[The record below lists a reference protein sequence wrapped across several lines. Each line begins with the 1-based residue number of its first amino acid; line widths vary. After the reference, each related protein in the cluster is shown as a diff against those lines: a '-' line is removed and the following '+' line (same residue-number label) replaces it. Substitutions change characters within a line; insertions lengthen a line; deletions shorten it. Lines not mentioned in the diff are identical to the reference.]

1 LTSPYGSL
9 IQSFNRWLLS
19 TFSTESVVE
28 GATFRVKASPAI
40 GSTALETPSA
50 IDQILGIMT
59 TTTNKCLGCGHVSKR
74 NATLQAVDLTYP
86 KKVSEGIL
94 NQRLTGLQAVET
106 SFGDLVR
113 SAILRENSTK
123 ATCSNCKLFAPLE
136 SIRRLAGP
144 AVETLPSVISVNA
157 AVSTPEIFE
166 IWRDKRKAGTSTH
179 FLQKQVSIL
188 PTEEDAF
195 SVGEGEGAVV
205 YEVKVHLH
213 GTVVD
218 WTDHPQSIVVQV
230 QESPDTPVHLLSFV
244 KSESAVR
251 RGS

>member
-1 LTSPYGSL
+1 MTSPYGSL

-28 GATFRVKASPAI
+28 GATFRVKASNTTTSP
-40 GSTALETPSA
+40 ETSSA
-50 IDQILGIMT
+50 IDQILGITT

-86 KKVSEGIL
+86 KKVGEGHP
-94 NQRLTGLQAVET
+94 NQGLTGLQAVDT

-144 AVETLPSVISVNA
+144 ASQTLPSVISVNA

-166 IWRDKRKAGTSTH
+166 VWRDKRKAGTSTH
-179 FLQKQVSIL
+179 FLQKQVSFL

-195 SVGEGEGAVV
+195 SVGEGEEAVV

-213 GTVVD
+213 GMMA
-218 WTDHPQSIVVQV
+218 
-230 QESPDTPVHLLSFV
+230 E
-244 KSESAVR
+244 
-251 RGS
+251 

>member
-1 LTSPYGSL
+1 M
-9 IQSFNRWLLS
+9 
-19 TFSTESVVE
+19 E
-28 GATFRVKASPAI
+28 GATFKVKASTAI
-40 GSTALETPSA
+40 GSVAPETPSA

-74 NATLQAVDLTYP
+74 SATLQAVDLTYP
-86 KKVSEGIL
+86 KKVSRGHPGF
-94 NQRLTGLQAVET
+94 RTDRQAVET

-144 AVETLPSVISVNA
+144 PSQILPSVISVNA

-166 IWRDKRKAGTSTH
+166 VWRDKRKAGTSTQ
-179 FLQKQVSIL
+179 FLQKQVSFL
-188 PTEEDAF
+188 PTDENTF

-205 YEVKVHLH
+205 YEVKVY
-213 GTVVD
+213 
-218 WTDHPQSIVVQV
+218 
-230 QESPDTPVHLLSFV
+230 SF
-244 KSESAVR
+244 
-251 RGS
+251 